1 LSTSIIPSRRFALR
15 LAGALSLPL
24 IFAAGVEVHAQP
36 KAKAKPTPPASS
48 TAAYE
53 NLLKEAYPQNGP
65 GAAVIV
71 VKDGKTLF
79 RQAQGMASIELG
91 VPLQPDMVFRL
102 GSITKQFTAAAI
114 LLLAEDGK
122 LNVQDRIEKHLP
134 GYPTHGHTITIEHL
148 LTHTSGIQSYTAIP
162 GWMTEKIIAPMKV
175 QELIDGF
182 KKEPMNFAPGE
193 RYLYNN
199 SAYILLGAI
208 IERVAGKSYEV
219 FVKERI
225 FTPLG
230 MASSY
235 YGNTEPIIPRRTP
248 GYTAEGDQV
257 QNARYISMTQPYAA
271 GSLASTVDDLAKWD
285 MALASGKVLT
295 QASLDQARK
304 PYVLKNGESTGYG
317 YGWVSSTVRGRQSV
331 EHGGGIHGF
340 STYAISL
347 PADRVYVAVLANSDA
362 PATDPGFLARKF
374 VALAAGNPFP
384 ERAEVKLDTAVL
396 KRYAGVY
403 RVDANTTRTVLFE
416 DGRLYTQR
424 SGGQRLALRPSSET
438 EFFYDKSF
446 THLKFV
452 VDASGKVT
460 EMIMYPEGALKGE
473 PAARLADAPV
483 ARPVAKVDPALY
495 DAYVGDYELGPNF
508 VLVVSREG
516 DRLMT
521 QATGQSKVEVFP
533 SSETEFFLKVVEARI
548 VFVKDSSGA
557 VEALVLHQGGRE
569 MRAPKKK

>member
-1 LSTSIIPSRRFALR
+1 MS
-15 LAGALSLPL
+15 LSLIL
-24 IFAAGVEVHAQP
+24 AATAQVHAQP
-36 KAKAKPTPPASS
+36 KSKAKSTPPA
-48 TAAYE
+48 TAAAAYE
-53 NLLKEAYPQNGP
+53 KLLKEAYPQNGP

-102 GSITKQFTAAAI
+102 GSITKQFTATAI

-122 LNVQDRIEKHLP
+122 LSVQDRIEKHVP

-148 LTHTSGIQSYTAIP
+148 LTHTSGIQSYTSIP
-162 GWMTEKIIAPMKV
+162 GWMTAKIVAPMKV
-175 QELIDGF
+175 QEIIDGF
-182 KKEPMNFAPGE
+182 KKEPMTFAPGE

-208 IERVAGKSYEV
+208 IERVAGKSYEA

-225 FTPLG
+225 FAPVG
-230 MASSY
+230 MTSSY

-248 GYTAEGDQV
+248 GYTAEGDEV
-257 QNARYISMTQPYAA
+257 QNARYLSMTQPYAA

-285 MALASGKVLT
+285 AALAAGKVLK
-295 QASLDQARK
+295 QASLDQAFK

-317 YGWVSSTVRGRQSV
+317 YGWVSSTVRGRKSV

-340 STYAISL
+340 STYAITL
-347 PADRVYVAVLANSDA
+347 PADRVYVAVLANTDA
-362 PATDPGFLARKF
+362 PATDPGYLARKLA
-374 VALAAGNPFP
+374 ALAVGKPFP
-384 ERAEVKLDTAVL
+384 ERTEVKLDAAVL
-396 KRYAGVY
+396 QRYAGVY
-403 RVDANTTRTVLFE
+403 RIDANATRTVRFE

-424 SGGQRLALRPSSET
+424 SGGQRLAIRPSSET

-460 EMIMYPEGALKGE
+460 EMIMYPEGAEKGE
-473 PAARLADAPV
+473 AASRLAEAPAV
-483 ARPVAKVDPALY
+483 RPVVKVDPALY
-495 DAYVGDYELGPNF
+495 DSYAGDYELGPNF
-508 VLVVSREG
+508 VLTVSRDG

-533 SSETEFFLKVVEARI
+533 SSETEFFLKVVDARI
-548 VFVKDSSGA
+548 VFVKDPTGA

>member
-374 VALAAGNPFP
+374 VALAVGNPFP

-452 VDASGKVT
+452 VDASGK
-460 EMIMYPEGALKGE
+460 A
-473 PAARLADAPV
+473 
-483 ARPVAKVDPALY
+483 
-495 DAYVGDYELGPNF
+495 
-508 VLVVSREG
+508 
-516 DRLMT
+516 
-521 QATGQSKVEVFP
+521 VFCHP
-533 SSETEFFLKVVEARI
+533 H
-548 VFVKDSSGA
+548 D
-557 VEALVLHQGGRE
+557 Q
-569 MRAPKKK
+569 